1 MTQSAELLHMETGT
15 LLKQEQGRAV
25 FAVKAP
31 DDLVVKVPMKALR
44 AADTGRVRPF
54 LYKHFPTT
62 RHRMLL
68 RQLTHDIEVRI
79 RSHDAGIASPIA
91 FTNGVMRTDMGL
103 GLLMQRVGPEGGG
116 LGMTLDEFVARDLLD
131 TAALKALNDFSRA
144 VFALGVVAPALNSR
158 SIVWGQREGKWQP
171 LIAAGCPIC
180 GTAPCTAG
188 WSGRPAMSGCIGR
201 GAKRCFCAAITT
213 RSTRVTLSAYS
224 AGSWE

>member
-1 MTQSAELLHMETGT
+1 MTQSAELLQMETGT

-31 DDLVVKVPMKALR
+31 DDLVVKVPMNALR

-144 VFALGVVAPALNSR
+144 VFALGVVAPGLNSR
-158 SIVWGQREGKWQP
+158 SIVWGQQEGKWQP
-171 LIAAGCPIC
+171 LIVDGFGDPNVIKLRSWVPYLRHRALHRGMER
-180 GTAPCTAG
+180 TARDVG
-188 WSGRPAMSGCIGR
+188 LHWSRRKKMFLRNDFDA
-201 GAKRCFCAAITT
+201 
-213 RSTRVTLSAYS
+213 LD
-224 AGSWE
+224 

>member
-144 VFALGVVAPALNSR
+144 VFALGVVAP
-158 SIVWGQREGKWQP
+158 GKWQP
-171 LIAAGCPIC
+171 LIVDGFGDPNVIKLRSWVPYLRHRALHRGMER
-180 GTAPCTAG
+180 TARDVG
-188 WSGRPAMSGCIGR
+188 LHWSRRKKMFLRNDFDA
-201 GAKRCFCAAITT
+201 
-213 RSTRVTLSAYS
+213 LN
-224 AGSWE
+224 